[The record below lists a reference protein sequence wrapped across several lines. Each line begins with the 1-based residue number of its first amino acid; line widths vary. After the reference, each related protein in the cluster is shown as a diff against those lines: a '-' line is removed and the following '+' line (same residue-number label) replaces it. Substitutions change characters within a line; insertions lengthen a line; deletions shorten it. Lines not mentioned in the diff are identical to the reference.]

1 MLISTKIVIAHILWP
16 SKYISQYLAWR
27 NAHPCTPGGLHE
39 GGRYSIA
46 CHSRELERNFV
57 FAKSE
62 RARPYGIF
70 RFLNYLP
77 LYIRWI
83 YTGDTRRPP
92 KYSVKLNKTSSKT
105 IYGYSMIAFLKRE
118 PVHIYATILYLYE
131 YEYKYTENGLDLVPL
146 DDKNN
151 YSLRRSWVWRWW
163 SDGFR
168 LLSLVV

>member
-1 MLISTKIVIAHILWP
+1 M
-16 SKYISQYLAWR
+16 
-27 NAHPCTPGGLHE
+27 
-39 GGRYSIA
+39 
-46 CHSRELERNFV
+46 
-57 FAKSE
+57 FANSE

-83 YTGDTRRPP
+83 YAGDTRRLP

-105 IYGYSMIAFLKRE
+105 IYGYSMIAFLKRKT
-118 PVHIYATILYLYE
+118 VHIYAPILYLYE